1 MTKYWFVPGTDSGVI
16 IMELDNARLT
26 IEIKLL
32 V

>member
-1 MTKYWFVPGTDSGVI
+1 MTKYWFVPGTDSSVI